1 MAVSNAA
8 PPCPGTPGLWAGPR
22 FRLFWMARTVS
33 VAGTTM
39 TAVALPVL
47 VFRLTGSPL
56 LTALVAAL
64 EAAAYV
70 SVGLL
75 AGAMADR
82 VDPRRLMIGCDLLC
96 AVTLL
101 SVPAA
106 ALAGTL
112 STMHVLAAAG
122 VLALAF
128 VWFDA
133 ASFAMLPALVGKD
146 RLAAANGAL
155 WTASSV
161 LETAAPA
168 LAGLLIALSGPQLL
182 LAVDAGTYLV
192 SAVLLARLRW
202 SARSAGSR
210 GVRSLGADIGV
221 GVRFLWRHPTLRALS
236 LLGLGNSIAGGAVVG
251 LLVVFAVQALGLPAT
266 DVRIGILF
274 SAGAAGGML
283 AAVLLGRLSRRIPG
297 GRLTLLSLSA
307 NPVLLV
313 GFASATAPVPAMIG
327 YSAWSLAWT
336 VTILNGITL
345 RQQVTPAPLQARVN
359 TAGRI
364 IAWGGTPI
372 GAVLGGALA
381 EFLGVRIALFAAAA
395 VAGVSAAAGW
405 ATPLAGCAPGLAVAA
420 AEPTGQET
428 SG

>member
-1 MAVSNAA
+1 MAVSDSA
-8 PPCPGTPGLWAGPR
+8 PPRPRAPGLWAGPR

-47 VFRLTGSPL
+47 VFRLSGSPL

-64 EAAAYV
+64 EATAYV
-70 SVGLL
+70 GVGLL

-82 VDPRRLMIGCDLLC
+82 VDPRQLMIGCDLLC

-112 STMHVLAAAG
+112 STVHVLAAAA

-133 ASFAMLPALVGKD
+133 ASFAMLPALVGGKD

-192 SAVLLARLRW
+192 SVLLLARLRW
-202 SARSAGSR
+202 TERPAGQR
-210 GVRSLGADIGV
+210 GIRSLGADISV
-221 GVRFLWRHPTLRALS
+221 GLRFLWQHPALRALS

-251 LLVVFAVQALGLPAT
+251 LLVVFAVQALGLPPT
-266 DVRIGILF
+266 DARIGILF

-297 GRLTLLSLSA
+297 GRLTLLSLTA
-307 NPVLLV
+307 NPVLLI
-313 GFASATAPVPAMIG
+313 GFASAVTPVPAMIA
-327 YSAWSLAWT
+327 YSTWSFAWT

-372 GAVLGGALA
+372 GAVLGGVLA
-381 EFLGVRIALFAAAA
+381 EFIGVRIALFAAAA
-395 VAGVSAAAGW
+395 VVGVSAAAGW
-405 ATPLAGCAPGLAVAA
+405 GTPLAAREVGW
-420 AEPTGQET
+420 
-428 SG
+428 